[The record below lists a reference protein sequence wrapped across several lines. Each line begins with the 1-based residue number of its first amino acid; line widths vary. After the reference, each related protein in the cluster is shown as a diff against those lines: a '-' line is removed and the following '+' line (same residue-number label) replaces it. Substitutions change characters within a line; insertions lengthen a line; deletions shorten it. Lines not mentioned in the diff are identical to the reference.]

1 MGKGVLTSVQAQMLD
16 EIEASGVSWQEYRNL
31 REINLQ
37 SPRLAQGLYQVTEI
51 LKCWRRSGWNPE
63 LRLRC
68 LYL

>member
-1 MGKGVLTSVQAQMLD
+1 MGKGVLTAVQAQMLD
-16 EIEASGVSWQEYRNL
+16 EIEASGLSTK
-31 REINLQ
+31 